1 MVRLSAVPV
10 ICQLTGGLLQELLG
24 QERLGHLHWVIRG
37 LACDDALH
45 HLIVGLAVYC
55 QRQVFQLGV
64 NQPAVVEADPEEVEN
79 DTLRSVLE
87 VLDAGEPAELRHRVL
102 EITRH
107 CQTTTGTLPHIDI
120 QSSQQL
126 GQNVD
131 GVVDIVVEV
140 RSGVARVVPRVEEE
154 VGEELQQLLG

>member
-1 MVRLSAVPV
+1 MLHSGVYSKSLTPV
-10 ICQLTGGLLQELLG
+10 NLQSKDNYLTKRSQYG
-24 QERLGHLHWVIRG
+24 
-37 LACDDALH
+37 
-45 HLIVGLAVYC
+45 
-55 QRQVFQLGV
+55 QRQ
-64 NQPAVVEADPEEVEN
+64 
-79 DTLRSVLE
+79 
-87 VLDAGEPAELRHRVL
+87 RVL

-140 RSGVARVVPRVEEE
+140 RSGVARVVSGVEEE
-154 VGEELQQLLG
+154 VGEELEQLLG